1 MIFII
6 CFITLLITLLLAGYC
21 LGKALDIKFKDVD
34 INNWWD
40 NSEESVWGDKLIQ
53 HNSNNKDKKM
63 MIKKNEKY
71 FQYSSL
77 NVFIVTSFVLT
88 VKILL
93 AIGKVFHLSYNAV
106 NIIVWYMIIPLA
118 WAAILDYKLHKLI
131 LSPMWLLLCVG
142 IIILQRKQFNQ
153 FCDTMFRLSQIFIA
167 SFDNYYKWSVI
178 ICLLIPVMITAVL
191 LLC

>member
-1 MIFII
+1 M
-6 CFITLLITLLLAGYC
+6 
-21 LGKALDIKFKDVD
+21 
-34 INNWWD
+34 
-40 NSEESVWGDKLIQ
+40 
-53 HNSNNKDKKM
+53 
-63 MIKKNEKY
+63 KKNRDPN
-71 FQYSSL
+71 FQYVPL
-77 NVFIVTSFVLT
+77 GAIIAFPFAIT

-131 LSPMWLLLCVG
+131 LSPMWLLICVG

-153 FCDTMFRLSQIFIA
+153 FCDTIFRLSQIFIS
-167 SFDNYYKWSVI
+167 SFGNYYLWSVI
-178 ICLLIPVMITAVL
+178 ICLLLPTLITAVL